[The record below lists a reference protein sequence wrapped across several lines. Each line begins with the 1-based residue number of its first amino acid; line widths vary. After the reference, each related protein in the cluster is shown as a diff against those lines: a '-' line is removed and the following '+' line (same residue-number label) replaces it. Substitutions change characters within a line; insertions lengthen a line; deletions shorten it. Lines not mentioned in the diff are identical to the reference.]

1 MISLSFK
8 SARELTDL
16 VTCKSVASGTA
27 QFRLKL
33 AELMTEK
40 SKYDGAILKKE
51 FKDFN
56 LLLLKP

>member
-1 MISLSFK
+1 MISVSFK

-16 VTCKSVASGTA
+16 VTCKRVASGTA

-40 SKYDGAILKKE
+40 VNMMAPY
-51 FKDFN
+51 
-56 LLLLKP
+56 

>member
-1 MISLSFK
+1 MISVSFK

-16 VTCKSVASGTA
+16 VTCKRVASGTA
-27 QFRLKL
+27 QFWLKL

-40 SKYDGAILKKE
+40 SKYDGAILKRE

>member
-1 MISLSFK
+1 MISVSFK

-16 VTCKSVASGTA
+16 VTCKSVAPGTA

-40 SKYDGAILKKE
+40 VNMMAPY
-51 FKDFN
+51 
-56 LLLLKP
+56 